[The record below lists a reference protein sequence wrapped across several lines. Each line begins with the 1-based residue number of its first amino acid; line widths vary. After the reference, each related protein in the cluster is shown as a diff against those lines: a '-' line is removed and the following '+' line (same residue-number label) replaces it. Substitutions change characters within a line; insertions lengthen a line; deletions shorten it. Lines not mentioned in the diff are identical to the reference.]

1 MQDDFTVFWK
11 NNDRARTLFYD
22 LLARSE
28 HGAYDDDFLAQL
40 AAYREAAPDS
50 ERADIFAARYLLA
63 HNDPEAAVLCGERAY
78 AKRPVNLAVWKVLST
93 AYQAVGR
100 NMDALTMCGYIQ
112 GMYPEENIN
121 LTLPDNMQQEALTRF
136 SLAANRTCYA
146 PLVTGRVSIKNSA
159 LDFNFDIFIGEEI
172 PIAMP
177 TGSPRFWVGNY
188 VDEGFLSSMS
198 TVFEPLRHTPQFFIN
213 NRDVTFDIQKAT
225 ELTGIVTITVPE
237 GQSVAVPIAGTQF
250 YQNFSIETTAATY
263 PGYLGKWAF
272 SYVRLNETATLRSD
286 EAPFAV
292 GTPILLGHSPARKKL
307 VLNLLVDGLCWPA
320 ARGIFAEHMPR
331 IAKFFSRGVIFDQ
344 HFSAAEH
351 TLPSLTNIETGR
363 YSHHTHVFNERDSHQ
378 MPVDIRTVSE
388 QMHALGYYCSAPLV
402 SGHSLYYGTYRG
414 YDRLIDTYGFLPA
427 YEGTERTLRTL
438 EAFPDTDHF
447 IFYHTTDIHPL
458 NIQTPIKFSTE
469 VEVNVPL
476 ADRFVVLDPAVPSVR
491 TPRLPIYLEQF
502 LVNMH
507 HVDRSIGE
515 ILSYIEEHYT
525 PDEYIVNLYSDHGC
539 GLFDPSATQR
549 ESDMVGL
556 YGTGAAWMMR
566 GAGIPEGVTVH
577 DLTSSVDVY
586 PTLGHL
592 SGFPVSSAIDGRLP
606 AVFGGTARD
615 AVYSASIFAGQTFK
629 LAVRT
634 HEHTLRLTTREVVDE
649 DGTVDFADAHAKIY
663 PRGHELAPE
672 HEIDSAEL
680 RAFFYPRARDFVRA
694 LANNGEFWPEMRTER
709 PEWFKTTD

>member
-1 MQDDFTVFWK
+1 MQDDFTVFWR
-11 NNDRARTLFYD
+11 NNDRAYDLFYD
-22 LLARSE
+22 LLDRSE
-28 HGAYDDDFLAQL
+28 REAYDDDFLTQL
-40 AAYREAAPDS
+40 AAYRKVAPDS

-63 HNDPEAAVLCGERAY
+63 HNDPETAVLCGERAY

-146 PLVTGRVSIKNSA
+146 PLVTGRVSIKNNA

-177 TGSPRFWVGNY
+177 TGGPYFWVGNY
-188 VDEGFLSSMS
+188 VDEGFLSAMS
-198 TVFEPLRHTPQFFIN
+198 TVFEPMRHDHNFFVN

-351 TLPSLTNIETGR
+351 TQPSLTNIETGR

-378 MPVDIRTVSE
+378 MPFDIRTISE
-388 QMHALGYYCSAPLV
+388 QMNDLGYYCSAPLV

-414 YDRLIDTYGFLPA
+414 YDRLIATYGFLPA

-476 ADRFVVLDPAVPSVR
+476 ADRFVALDPTVPSVR

-680 RAFFYPRARDFVRA
+680 RTFFYPRARDFVRA

>member
-28 HGAYDDDFLAQL
+28 HGAYDDNFLAQL

-414 YDRLIDTYGFLPA
+414 YDRLIATYGFLPA

>member
-28 HGAYDDDFLAQL
+28 HGAYDDNFLAQL

-414 YDRLIDTYGFLPA
+414 YDRLIATYGFLPA
-427 YEGTERTLRTL
+427 YEGAERTLRTL

-476 ADRFVVLDPAVPSVR
+476 ADRFVVLDPTVPSVR

>member
-28 HGAYDDDFLAQL
+28 RGAYDDDFLAQL

-414 YDRLIDTYGFLPA
+414 YDRLIATYGFLPA

>member
-1 MQDDFTVFWK
+1 MQDDFTVFWR
-11 NNDRARTLFYD
+11 NNDRAYDLFYD
-22 LLARSE
+22 LLDRSE
-28 HGAYDDDFLAQL
+28 RGAYDDDFLAQL

-63 HNDPEAAVLCGERAY
+63 HNDPETAVLCGERAY

-100 NMDALTMCGYIQ
+100 EMDALTMCGYIQ
-112 GMYPEENIN
+112 GMYPEENIS
-121 LTLPDNMQQEALTRF
+121 LTLPDNMRQEALTRF

-146 PLVTGRVSIKNSA
+146 PLVTGRGSIKNNA

-172 PIAMP
+172 PIEMP

-188 VDEGFLSSMS
+188 VDEGFLSAMS
-198 TVFEPLRHTPQFFIN
+198 TVFEPMRHDHNFFVN

-225 ELTGIVTITVPE
+225 ELTGTATITVPA

-272 SYVRLNETATLRSD
+272 SYVRLNETTTLRSN

-292 GTPILLGHSPARKKL
+292 GTPILLKHSPARKKL

-331 IAKFFSRGVIFDQ
+331 IAKFFSHGVIFDQ

-351 TLPSLTNIETGR
+351 TQPSLTNIETGR

-378 MPVDIRTVSE
+378 MPFDIRTISE
-388 QMHALGYYCSAPLV
+388 QMNDLGYYCSAPLV

-414 YDRLIDTYGFLPA
+414 YDRLIATYGFLPA
-427 YEGTERTLRTL
+427 YEGAERTLRTL

-476 ADRFVVLDPAVPSVR
+476 ADRFVVLDPTVPSVR

-515 ILSYIEEHYT
+515 ILSYIEAHYT

-539 GLFDPSATQR
+539 ALHDPYTTQK
-549 ESDMVGL
+549 EIDFVGE

-566 GAGIPEGVTVH
+566 GAGIPEGLTVH

-592 SGFPVSSAIDGRLP
+592 CGFPVSPAIDGCLP
-606 AVFGGTARD
+606 AIFGGTPRE
-615 AVYSASIFAGQTFK
+615 VTYSFSQYASQSYK

-634 HEHTLRLTTREVVDE
+634 DKHVLRLETQEVVDE
-649 DGTVDFADAHAKIY
+649 DGTVDFADAHAEIY
-663 PRGHELAPE
+663 PRGHELEPE
-672 HEIDSAEL
+672 HKINCVDL
-680 RAFFYPRARDFVRA
+680 RAFFYPRARSFVHEI
-694 LANNGEFWPEMRTER
+694 ANNGEFWPEMRAAR
-709 PEWFKTTD
+709 PEWFGAND

>member
-414 YDRLIDTYGFLPA
+414 YDRLIATYGFLPA